1 VGANLPG
8 VHGLER
14 TYNQQSHYLRDM
26 DDPNKK
32 RLPKKQITAD
42 DLQKKIASLEK
53 QLYPAAK
60 APAIQPGDGLIQGSF
75 PGHAMIVMDVAENK
89 KGEKIFMLAQS
100 YMPAQD
106 IHIVKNLHNPELS
119 PWFELSS
126 GEDIITPE
134 RKFTIKQLRTWQR
147 NILF

>member
-1 VGANLPG
+1 MDLKEQIIKEYLEQGCGYRMLQAKYGISRTTICKWVQIYQG

-14 TYNQQSHYLRDM
+14 TYKQQSHYLR
-26 DDPNKK
+26 
-32 RLPKKQITAD
+32 
-42 DLQKKIASLEK
+42 
-53 QLYPAAK
+53 
-60 APAIQPGDGLIQGSF
+60 G
-75 PGHAMIVMDVAENK
+75 MDVAEDK

-134 RKFTIKQLRTWQR
+134 RKFTIKQLRTW
-147 NILF
+147 